1 MSQPVKTMIAYTHM
15 MEFLP
20 DRESLVSGAFM
31 CIDGL
36 IYFISPLFFKYVSND
51 LNIMFLTSFVLN
63 SVGLILFFTLKMPES
78 LKFLLSQKLIG
89 KFWKEFEKFQRIA

>member
-1 MSQPVKTMIAYTHM
+1 MIAYTHM

-36 IYFISPLFFKYVSND
+36 IYFVSPLFFVYVSSN
-51 LNIMFLTSFVLN
+51 LNYMFLISFVLN
-63 SVGLILFFTLKMPES
+63 SVGLILFHAFKMPES
-78 LKFLLSQKLIG
+78 LKFLLS
-89 KFWKEFEKFQRIA
+89 